1 MRDKKKMHQFAEVYL
16 DTIVKLVVVVNDIEK
31 MGEVGD

>member
-1 MRDKKKMHQFAEVYL
+1 MREEKKMHQLAEVYL
-16 DTIVKLVVVVNDIEK
+16 DTIVKLIVVVNDIEK

>member
-1 MRDKKKMHQFAEVYL
+1 MHQFAEVYL